1 MQRWKRTLALPVTMV
16 AIALGFLIALQAQTQ
31 KNVSAAE
38 QISEQRMSQMKAVL
52 INSQEQN
59 AQLQKEHQELS
70 ARLDVARKQV
80 GTDPQLLV
88 HLKQLQMLD
97 GTQAV
102 EGPGILISIDDRS
115 NKVAFPLNT
124 NDIATMINILKLAGA
139 EAISINDQRVVGSTA
154 IVLSGN
160 STILVNQVPV
170 NRSEGVPY
178 EVSAI
183 GDQATLMDYFSEL
196 EAVTL
201 KQRGMTVSIARKSL
215 RVPSFKGSYTF
226 KQAKHFDSQ
235 ES

>member
-52 INSQEQN
+52 QNSQEQN

-102 EGPGILISIDDRS
+102 EGPGILISIDDRN

-154 IVLSGN
+154 IVISGN

-215 RVPSFKGSYTF
+215 RIPSFKGSYTF
-226 KQAKHFDSQ
+226 KQAKNFNSQ

>member
-1 MQRWKRTLALPVTMV
+1 MHRWKRTLALPVTMV

-38 QISEQRMSQMKAVL
+38 EISAQRMSQMKAVL
-52 INSQEQN
+52 LNSQEQN
-59 AQLQKEHQELS
+59 AQLQKVHQELS
-70 ARLDVARKQV
+70 AKLDVARKQV
-80 GTDPQLLV
+80 GADPQQLV
-88 HLKQLQMLD
+88 HLKQLQMLG

-102 EGPGILISIDDRS
+102 EGPGILISIDDR
-115 NKVAFPLNT
+115 NKKVTFPINT
-124 NDIATMINILKLAGA
+124 NDISRMINTLKLAGA

-154 IVLSGN
+154 IVLSGS

-178 EVSAI
+178 ELSAI
-183 GDQATLMDYFSEL
+183 GDQDTLLDYFSKL

-201 KQRGMTVSIARKSL
+201 KQNGMTVSIARKTL
-215 RVPSFKGSYTF
+215 RIPSFKGAYTF
-226 KQAKHFDSQ
+226 NQAKLVTP

>member
-38 QISEQRMSQMKAVL
+38 QISEQRMSQMKSVL
-52 INSQEQN
+52 TNSQEQN
-59 AQLQKEHQELS
+59 AQLQKEHQDLS
-70 ARLDVARKQV
+70 ARLDIARKQV

-97 GTQAV
+97 GTQSV
-102 EGPGILISIDDRS
+102 EGPGILISIDDRN

-178 EVSAI
+178 ELSAI

-196 EAVTL
+196 EAVAL
-201 KQRGMTVSIARKSL
+201 KQRGMTVSIARKSV
-215 RVPSFKGSYTF
+215 RIPSFKGSYTF
-226 KQAKHFDSQ
+226 KQAKHFDSE